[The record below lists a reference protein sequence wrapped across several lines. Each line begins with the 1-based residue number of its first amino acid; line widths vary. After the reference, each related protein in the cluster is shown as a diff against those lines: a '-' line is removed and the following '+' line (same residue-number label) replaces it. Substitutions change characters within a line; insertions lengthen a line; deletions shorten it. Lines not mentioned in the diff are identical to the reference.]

1 MKRELE
7 NLIQQKLKEKTENRA
22 IIEHAFFNNEIS
34 EEHYKAEMNALEL
47 AEKTI
52 KDLNLKARGNEWVNE
67 LKP

>member
-7 NLIQQKLKEKTENRA
+7 NLIQKQLKEKAENRA

-34 EEHYKAEMNALEL
+34 KSDYISEINALDL

-52 KDLNLKARGNEWVNE
+52 KE
-67 LKP
+67 LGL

>member
-7 NLIQQKLKEKTENRA
+7 NLIQKQLKEKAENRA

-34 EEHYKAEMNALEL
+34 KSDYISEINALDL

-52 KDLNLKARGNEWVNE
+52 KELDL
-67 LKP
+67 

>member
-7 NLIQQKLKEKTENRA
+7 NLIQRKLKEKAENRA

-34 EEHYKAEMNALEL
+34 KSDYIAEINALDL

-52 KDLNLKARGNEWVNE
+52 RE
-67 LKP
+67 LGL